1 MSARSTQEGVLPEMR
16 ERRRILEHAG
26 IVLAE
31 ARSLMECLDQ
41 TEGRLN
47 VRRTRSSGLQQRV
60 FIRLFRTK
68 EVSELARWSS

>member
-1 MSARSTQEGVLPEMR
+1 MSARSTQEGVLPEML

-31 ARSLMECLDQ
+31 ARSLLECLDQ

-47 VRRTRSSGLQQRV
+47 VRGTRPVKQGMVIGLSSARRVSGL
-60 FIRLFRTK
+60 T
-68 EVSELARWSS
+68 RWSS